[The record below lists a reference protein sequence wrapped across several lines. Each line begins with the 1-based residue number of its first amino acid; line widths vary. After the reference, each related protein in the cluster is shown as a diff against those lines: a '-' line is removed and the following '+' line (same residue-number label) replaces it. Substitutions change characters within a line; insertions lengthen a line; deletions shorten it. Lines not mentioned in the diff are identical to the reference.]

1 MMASATTTITIYRG
15 QVDDDGYGDPIDTD
29 TVVETGI
36 PASIVEMNVD
46 AETEVSGMPRVIR
59 KATCR
64 VGSEVDVRYNDR
76 IYDEKNNETW
86 TIRSLSRL
94 QNPVCAMDTKL
105 IVQRVN

>member
-1 MMASATTTITIYRG
+1 MIASASTTITIYRG
-15 QVDDDGYGDPIDTD
+15 ESVDEWGDEIDTD

-46 AETEVSGMPRVIR
+46 AEVLVSGMPRVIR

-64 VGSEVDVRYNDR
+64 VGSEVDVRTYDR
-76 IYDEKNNETW
+76 IYDEQNNESY
-86 TIRSLSRL
+86 TILSLSRL

-105 IVQRVN
+105 IVQRVD

>member
-1 MMASATTTITIYRG
+1 MIASASTTITIYRG
-15 QVDDDGYGDPIDTD
+15 QVEDDGYGDPIDTD

-59 KATCR
+59 TAICR
-64 VGSEVDVRYNDR
+64 VGSEVDVRHNDR
-76 IYDEKNNETW
+76 IYDEKNDETY
-86 TIRSLSRL
+86 TILSLSRL

-105 IVQRVN
+105 ILKRTT